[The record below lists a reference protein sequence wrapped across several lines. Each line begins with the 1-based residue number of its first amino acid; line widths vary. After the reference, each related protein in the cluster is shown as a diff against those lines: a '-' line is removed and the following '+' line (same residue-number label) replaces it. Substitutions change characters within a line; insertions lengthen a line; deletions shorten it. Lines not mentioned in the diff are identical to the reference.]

1 MKGLIHSFESA
12 GTVDGPGIRFVIF
25 VQGCHLRCLYCHN
38 PDSWH
43 LKHGHEYSVDQVIEE
58 AKKYRTYMRFSNGG
72 VTITGGEPFFQHEFT
87 GEILRRLKELSIH
100 TAVDTSGFCNLNI
113 ARPILENV
121 DMVLLDIKSFLPDVY
136 MRVAYRPIEPTIKFA
151 RYLQEINKRTWVRFV
166 LVPGLTDDPKNIKGV
181 ASFITGMQNVEKVE
195 VLPFHKLG
203 EYKWEELGYKY
214 RLKNT
219 QLPKPEDVHKA
230 KQIFINHG
238 LQLH

>member
-1 MKGLIHSFESA
+1 M
-12 GTVDGPGIRFVIF
+12 
-25 VQGCHLRCLYCHN
+25 
-38 PDSWH
+38 
-43 LKHGHEYSVDQVIEE
+43 
-58 AKKYRTYMRFSNGG
+58 
-72 VTITGGEPFFQHEFT
+72 
-87 GEILRRLKELSIH
+87 
-100 TAVDTSGFCNLNI
+100 
-113 ARPILENV
+113 
-121 DMVLLDIKSFLPDVY
+121 
-136 MRVAYRPIEPTIKFA
+136 
-151 RYLQEINKRTWVRFV
+151 QEINKRTWVRFV